1 MSELLA
7 FDLADRL
14 TKSLRVAK
22 VGKAEMAEYLGVTRN
37 TVGNYVNGRTT
48 PDLRTLRLWAMRCGV
63 PLNWLQ
69 TGETPP
75 PHDGGDGG
83 RSRVRTGDLPGGNP
97 VVWLQAAA

>member
-14 TKSLRVAK
+14 AKSLRVAK
-22 VGKAEMAEYLGVTRN
+22 VGKAEMAVYLGVTRN
-37 TVGNYVNGRTT
+37 TVGNYVNGRTI

-63 PLNWLQ
+63 PLVWLQ

-75 PHDGGDGG
+75 PSDGGVPVGEERFE
-83 RSRVRTGDLPGGNP
+83 RSTFRVETRHL
-97 VVWLQAAA
+97 AAVA